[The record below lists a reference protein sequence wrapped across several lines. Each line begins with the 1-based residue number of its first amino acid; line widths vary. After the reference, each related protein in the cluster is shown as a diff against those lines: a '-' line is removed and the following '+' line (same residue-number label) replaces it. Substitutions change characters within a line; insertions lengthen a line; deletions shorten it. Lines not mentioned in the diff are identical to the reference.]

1 FGALSAPGIAKRFAS
16 GSIPLGGTSSLT
28 FTITNSNPVAM
39 LTGVQFSDNL
49 PAGVTVAA
57 TSVAQCGGT
66 LTSTT
71 TTITLAGASIAAGG
85 SCTFSITVTGVTAG
99 TKTNSTSPVTSS
111 NGGTGNSATAT
122 LVVGTV
128 TAPTIA
134 KAFGAT
140 SIPAGGTT
148 SLSFTVT
155 NPNGLALTGVA
166 FNDPFPAGLVVA
178 TPNGLSGSCGGGSI
192 TATAGSGSVSLAG
205 ATLAAQTSCPFS
217 VNVTGTTTGRLTNI
231 TGPVTST
238 NGGTGNTAS
247 ASVTVSVPGDSDHL
261 HSLEQI
267 VTRIEALAS
276 GAAFAGAV
284 DGAIADGF
292 SDCRRLPIMPNG
304 AGLRFNFK
312 CDPTIPWRLW
322 ADVRGTGWN
331 TDVRAGAI
339 AGGQVNALAGVTYRL
354 TPDFLIGAVGGY
366 ENFNYTSSSL
376 NGRLK
381 GDGWT
386 VGGYLGW
393 LIWSMVRFDAA
404 VGHSSVA

>member
-1 FGALSAPGIAKRFAS
+1 
-16 GSIPLGGTSSLT
+16 
-28 FTITNSNPVAM
+28 NSNPVAT

-99 TKTNSTSPVTSS
+99 TKTNSTSPVASS

-122 LVVGTV
+122 LVVGAV

-205 ATLAAQTSCPFS
+205 ATLAANTSCTFS

-247 ASVTVSVPGDSDHL
+247 ASVTVSAGDSDHL
-261 HSLEQI
+261 HSLVQI
-267 VTRIEALAS
+267 ATKMEALAS
-276 GAAFAGAV
+276 GAAFEGAV

-292 SDCRRLPIMPNG
+292 GCRRAPI
-304 AGLRFNFK
+304 
-312 CDPTIPWRLW
+312 
-322 ADVRGTGWN
+322 
-331 TDVRAGAI
+331 
-339 AGGQVNALAGVTYRL
+339 
-354 TPDFLIGAVGGY
+354 TP
-366 ENFNYTSSSL
+366 
-376 NGRLK
+376 
-381 GDGWT
+381 
-386 VGGYLGW
+386 
-393 LIWSMVRFDAA
+393 
-404 VGHSSVA
+404 